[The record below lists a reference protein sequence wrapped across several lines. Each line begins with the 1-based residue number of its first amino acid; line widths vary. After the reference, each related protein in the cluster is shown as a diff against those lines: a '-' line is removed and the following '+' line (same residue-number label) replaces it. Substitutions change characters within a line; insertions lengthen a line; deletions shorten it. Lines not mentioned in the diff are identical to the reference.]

1 MMNVTSSHDA
11 TSEEAFEELIEYH
24 LVNSGNYERGY
35 HEHWSRELALDK
47 YTLFDFLRKTQH
59 KEWDR
64 LRTIHGDQ
72 IENRLLQRIVKE
84 LDNRGT
90 LDVLR
95 KGIIDY
101 GVRFKLAYFAP
112 ASSLNEETKRLFDEN
127 RLTVIRQLH
136 FSEKSPQDSVDLV
149 LCVNGLPVSTVELK
163 NQFTGQAATDARRQY
178 QEDRDPRDL
187 LFSFKRRALVHFAV
201 DPDEVW
207 MTTRLNGKDTRFLP
221 FNQGSG
227 GPGNKGGAGNPLNPD
242 GHKTAYLWETI
253 WRKDT
258 WMDILGR
265 FAHLQQDEYFVGGKK
280 LTKESLIFPRYHQ
293 WDVVKKLE
301 TEVREVG
308 TGENYLIQHS
318 AGSGKS
324 NSIAW
329 LAYRLSSLHNANDQ
343 PVYDSVIVVSDRRVL
358 DRQLQDNIYQ
368 FQHEQGV
375 VVKIDKDSKQLTQAL
390 EAGEKIIITTLQKF
404 PFIVDQIDNLP
415 RRKYAVIVDEAH
427 SSQTGEAA
435 DKLKETLADYKTSG
449 EPEDD
454 NPNEAPDPETYEDVI
469 SEKMKIRKAK
479 HSNLSFFAFT
489 ATPKPKTLATFGKL
503 GPGGMPCAWHLYS
516 MRQAIEE
523 GFILDVLK
531 SYITYQRYFRLCK
544 AVEDDPLLSKK
555 QANRA
560 IARFLDL
567 HPHNL
572 AQKVEVIVEH
582 FRQFVSH
589 KIGGR
594 AKAMVV
600 TGSRLH
606 AVRYKQ
612 EVDKYLNEKGY
623 SEIKA
628 LVAFSGT
635 VRDDYDLE
643 HTEAQMNGFGERELP
658 DKFAGDEYQ
667 VLIVADKYQTGFDQP
682 LLHTIYVDKKLS
694 GVRAVQTL
702 SRLNRTHPG
711 KEDTFVLDFVNRSE
725 DMQTAFQPFYEET
738 TIEGEID
745 PNQLYDLK
753 TRIEGADV
761 VRIQDVEEFARVFF
775 QPRNLRTLQNHAL
788 LNKNIDPAVT
798 RWRDKQED
806 ERAAFKAQV
815 SAFVRLYSFL
825 SQVMPFND
833 SELEKLYAYCRLLI
847 TKLIDDA
854 ATARLQLSDEIAL
867 EYYRLQK
874 ISEGTVTLQVN
885 EESGLRVPADV
896 GTGAVPTGEQ
906 EPLSNIIKY
915 LNDQFSTNFTQADQ
929 LYFEQIEEAL
939 VSDDKL
945 ASQART
951 NSIEN
956 FRYPFTDVFMEK
968 VIERMEANQEI
979 TDKLINEEK
988 FNDAV
993 KDYLLQRIYTRLQGN
1008 MS

>member
-1 MMNVTSSHDA
+1 MQPIPKD
-11 TSEEAFEELIEYH
+11 TSEQAFETFIEDH
-24 LVNSGNYERGY
+24 LLRNGGYEKGSNDR
-35 HEHWSRELALDK
+35 WNVELALDTH
-47 YTLFDFLRKTQH
+47 TLREFLQATQS
-59 KEWDR
+59 KEWAR
-64 LRTIHGDQ
+64 LQAIHGDQ
-72 IENRLLQRIVKE
+72 TENRLLQRLVKE

-95 KGIIDY
+95 KGIVDY
-101 GVRFKLAYFAP
+101 GVRFRLAYFAP
-112 ASSLNEETKRLFDEN
+112 TSTLNEETRRLFDAN
-127 RLTVIRQLH
+127 RLTVFRQLH
-136 FSEKSPQDSVDLV
+136 FSAKKHHDAVDLV
-149 LCVNGLPVSTVELK
+149 LCVNGLPVATVELK
-163 NQFTGQAATDARRQY
+163 NQFTGQAANDARHQY
-178 QEDRDPRDL
+178 QSDRDPRDL

-207 MTTRLNGKDTRFLP
+207 TTTRLAGKDTRFLP

-227 GPGNKGGAGNPLNPD
+227 GPGKKGGAGNPANPN
-242 GHKTAYLWETI
+242 GHKSAYLWESI
-253 WRKDT
+253 WHKET

-265 FAHLQQDEYFVGGKK
+265 FAHLQTDEVFVGGKK
-280 LTKESLIFPRYHQ
+280 YAKESLIFPRYHQ
-293 WDVVKKLE
+293 WDVVTKLQA
-301 TEVREVG
+301 EVRAVG
-308 TGENYLIQHS
+308 PGSNYLIQHS

-329 LAYRLSSLHNANDQ
+329 LAYRLSSLHDAQNQ

-375 VVKIDKDSKQLTQAL
+375 VVKVDKDSAQLAQTL

-404 PFIVDQIDNLP
+404 PFVVDKIDTLP

-435 DKLKETLADYKTSG
+435 DKLKETLADYKTGDEADEDESGG
-449 EPEDD
+449 EP
-454 NPNEAPDPETYEDVI
+454 DPPTYEDVI
-469 SEKMKIRKAK
+469 ADKMQARKARHK
-479 HSNLSFFAFT
+479 NLSFFAFT
-489 ATPKPKTLATFGKL
+489 ATPKPKTLAAFGT
-503 GPGGMPCAWHLYS
+503 PGDDKMPRPWHLYS

-523 GFILDVLK
+523 GFILDVLR

-544 AVEDDPLLSKK
+544 AVAEDPLLLKK

-582 FRQFVSH
+582 FRQFVAH
-589 KIGGR
+589 RIGGR
-594 AKAMVV
+594 AKAMLV

-612 EVDKYLNEKGY
+612 EMDKYLRDKGY
-623 SEIKA
+623 SEIKT

-643 HTEAQMNGFGERELP
+643 HTESQMNGFGERELP
-658 DKFAGDEYQ
+658 EKFAGDDYQ

-682 LLHTIYVDKKLS
+682 LLHTLYVDKKLS

-711 KEDTFVLDFVNRSE
+711 KEDTFVLDFVNNAE
-725 DMQTAFQPFYEET
+725 EMQAAFQPFYEET
-738 TIEGEID
+738 TVEAEIN

-753 TRIEGADV
+753 TAIEGAAIL
-761 VRIQDVEEFARVFF
+761 RPQEVEEFARVFF

-788 LNKNIDPAVT
+788 LNRAIDPAVA
-798 RWRDKQED
+798 RWREKPD
-806 ERAAFKAQV
+806 EERTAAKGQIA
-815 SAFVRLYSFL
+815 AFVRLYSFL
-825 SQVMPFND
+825 SQVMPFSD
-833 SELEKLYAYCRLLI
+833 PELEKLYAYCRLLI
-847 TKLIDDA
+847 TKLLDDVS
-854 ATARLQLSDEIAL
+854 ATRLQLSDEIAL

-874 ISEGTVTLQVN
+874 ISEGAVALHIG
-885 EESGLRVPADV
+885 EEIGLRVPADV
-896 GTGAVPTGEQ
+896 GTGSTTPGAE
-906 EPLSNIIKY
+906 EALSNIIQY
-915 LNDQFSTNFTQADQ
+915 LNEHFGTNFTQADQ
-929 LYFEQIEEAL
+929 LYFAQIEESLAN
-939 VSDDKL
+939 DEKL
-945 ASQART
+945 TAQART
-951 NSIEN
+951 NSQEN
-956 FRYPFTDVFMEK
+956 FRYPFTEVFMEK
-968 VIERMEANQEI
+968 VIERMEANQDI

-988 FNDAV
+988 FNEAV
-993 KDYLLQRIYTRLQGN
+993 QDYLLQRIYTRLQSN
-1008 MS
+1008 VS